1 MKPHSHNLIWASVL
15 TLHLSKELL
24 SHEMTICWWRQ
35 KLLSWYVMPYKLKKN
50 ISSHEQES
58 AVTPSAR
65 LFFFSSF
72 LKQKPQRRDAKKN
85 VHQIQS
91 LQCKHLSN
99 IMTKC
104 NTVEGFVLWLF
115 TLRPHANSSI
125 AWVDQTVGY
134 INSEWPIERKSGF
147 PLQKVEAI
155 WIIKDNMFSLIFNY
169 FSHGLKLTFLV

>member
-85 VHQIQS
+85 VHQIQL

-115 TLRPHANSSI
+115 TLRPHAKQFNSMSGPNCRLYKLRMTYWKKI
-125 AWVDQTVGY
+125 WVSS
-134 INSEWPIERKSGF
+134 SESG
-147 PLQKVEAI
+147 
-155 WIIKDNMFSLIFNY
+155 
-169 FSHGLKLTFLV
+169 SHLNHQRQYVFTNF